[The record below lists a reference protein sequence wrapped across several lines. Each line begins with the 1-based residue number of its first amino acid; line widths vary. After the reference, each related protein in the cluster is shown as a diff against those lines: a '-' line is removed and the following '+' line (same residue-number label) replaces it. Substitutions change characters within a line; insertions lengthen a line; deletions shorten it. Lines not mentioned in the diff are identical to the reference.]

1 MLAPA
6 FEIYMF
12 AFIISYTEM
21 QTKPITLYF
30 TESTGRH
37 SNYNQMGLY
46 KVGCS
51 SSDSVNDNTEMKFL
65 SLVSIYG
72 MSVLSFCT

>member
-6 FEIYMF
+6 FKIYKF
-12 AFIISYTEM
+12 AFITSYTEM

-37 SNYNQMGLY
+37 SNSYFQLQSNGLIQ
-46 KVGCS
+46 S
-51 SSDSVNDNTEMKFL
+51 WMF
-65 SLVSIYG
+65 
-72 MSVLSFCT
+72 VLRFCK